1 MAKVEQDFL
10 GQIDTWQRAYTV
22 CLEGRG
28 YKVN

>member
-10 GQIDTWQRAYTV
+10 GQIDTWERAYTV